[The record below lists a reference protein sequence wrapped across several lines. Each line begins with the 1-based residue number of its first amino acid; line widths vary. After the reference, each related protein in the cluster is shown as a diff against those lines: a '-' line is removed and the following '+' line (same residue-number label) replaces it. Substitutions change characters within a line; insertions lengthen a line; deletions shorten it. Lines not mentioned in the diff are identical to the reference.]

1 MAVLIVACVMEQY
14 QTAEGKPKVNMI
26 HEVLQIV
33 ALSIYFRY
41 PSGTPTLPSNHGGSP
56 KPQDWMSQRCW
67 EQSQAQ
73 KKEPP
78 WSIWGVVYDYDYRIL
93 GFKDHSAK
101 LLSIQ
106 KLIYTIWLGF
116 NNFSII
122 PLPMLKFVYW
132 THDVCVIVYMCIVS
146 IYIIYGGCVGVSE
159 NGAFNVI
166 SMGKMMTFLHSSL
179 SDKPIYCTQY

>member
-146 IYIIYGGCVGVSE
+146 IYI
-159 NGAFNVI
+159 
-166 SMGKMMTFLHSSL
+166 
-179 SDKPIYCTQY
+179 